1 MHTNYKFNQYS
12 FTSMR
17 YFIRLSYNGTGFCGW
32 QIQPNGITVQE
43 SLERALSLALGTG
56 IKVTGA
62 GRTDTAV
69 NAVNYI
75 AHFDA
80 EDTLIPEPGAL
91 GYKLNAILGKGIIV
105 HEIARADDDFHA
117 RFSAT
122 SREYRYFIH
131 RKKDPF
137 MWNFS
142 WFCKFGLDMDMMN
155 SAALF
160 LKGTHDFS
168 CFEKKGGNNRT
179 SVCTVY
185 EAGWKTYIPG
195 HATLLG
201 YPCEDGD
208 YLVFTVRADR
218 FLRNMV
224 RAMVGSLVEVG
235 RGKHDPEWIRQ
246 LIEGGIRSDA
256 GESVPAHALFLN
268 KVEYW
273 HRD

>member
-1 MHTNYKFNQYS
+1 
-12 FTSMR
+12 MR

-155 SAALF
+155 RAALF

-185 EAGWKTYIPG
+185 EAGWKTYVPG

-224 RAMVGSLVEVG
+224 RAIVGTLLEIEGHNMQPEHMKNVLEAKDRKKAGQTVSPYGLTLVEVT
-235 RGKHDPEWIRQ
+235 
-246 LIEGGIRSDA
+246 
-256 GESVPAHALFLN
+256 
-268 KVEYW
+268 Y
-273 HRD
+273 